1 MQIILT
7 TSVIEEVEANA
18 ICLIRACKNIIST
31 RPQFDYKK
39 NFFNNNMKQLMSG
52 QEKNEE
58 EGKLII
64 KYMLNHEVKEVE
76 KRNIEY
82 KRNKRVIIQ

>member
-1 MQIILT
+1 MKRLKDMQIILT

-39 NFFNNNMKQLMSG
+39 IFNNMKQLMSG
-52 QEKNEE
+52 QEMK
-58 EGKLII
+58 K
-64 KYMLNHEVKEVE
+64 KE
-76 KRNIEY
+76 N
-82 KRNKRVIIQ
+82 